1 MKDSILNGTAP
12 RAVIKQNYKRSKLM
26 TNIIPVINNKGGVA
40 KTITAVTT
48 ASILAERGYKTLLLD
63 LDQQAN
69 ATAAVGVRPEKETLT
84 IYDIFF
90 NGKTIDDVAM
100 ETKFD
105 NLYLIPSSGA
115 FVSALSKLTVEMIP
129 DKDNIL
135 TRAISS
141 SKAEYDF
148 IIIDCPPALDQIITN
163 AIMPATN
170 IVIAT
175 SPRKFS
181 TDGIKRILMFIKNY
195 ESYMQ
200 NYNGFGILI
209 TLHEKRRNVINGVVK
224 SIKQNHF
231 LNAYESLIAKSTL
244 VEQSIFAGVPIN
256 HFSPDC
262 QAAMT
267 YSNFV
272 DELIENCR

>member
-1 MKDSILNGTAP
+1 MK
-12 RAVIKQNYKRSKLM
+12 K

-48 ASILAERGYKTLLLD
+48 ASILAEKGYKTLLLD

-69 ATAAVGVRPEKETLT
+69 ATSAVGVKPLKDMMTV
-84 IYDIFF
+84 YDIFF
-90 NGKTIDDVAM
+90 ENKNIDEVAV
-100 ETKFD
+100 ETQFE
-105 NLYLIPSSGA
+105 NLDLIPSSGA

-135 TRAISS
+135 KRAIHN
-141 SKAEYDF
+141 SKQNYDF

-181 TDGIKRILMFIKNY
+181 TDGIKRIMNFI
-195 ESYMQ
+195 Q
-200 NYNGFGILI
+200 NYKPYMSDFEGYGILI
-209 TLHEKRRNVINGVVK
+209 TMHEKRRNVIEGVVK
-224 SIKQNHF
+224 SIKENEY
-231 LNAYESLIAKSTL
+231 LYVYDTLIAKSTA
-244 VEQSIFAGVPIN
+244 VEQSTFVGIPIN
-256 HFSPDC
+256 HYNPDC
-262 QAAMT
+262 QATLT
-267 YSNFV
+267 YREFV
-272 DELIENCR
+272 DELIKKCE

>member
-1 MKDSILNGTAP
+1 MKN
-12 RAVIKQNYKRSKLM
+12 

-48 ASILAERGYKTLLLD
+48 ASILAQKGFKTLLLD

-69 ATAAVGVRPEKETLT
+69 ATAAVGVKPTEDNLT

-90 NGKTIDDVAM
+90 DNKNIDEIAMKTQF
-100 ETKFD
+100 E

-135 TRAISS
+135 KRAIKS
-141 SKAEYDF
+141 SKEEYDF

-181 TDGIKRILMFIKNY
+181 TDGIKRILKFIKNY
-195 ESYMQ
+195 EPYMESYR
-200 NYNGFGILI
+200 GFGILI
-209 TLHEKRRNVINGVVK
+209 TMHEKRRNIMDGVVK
-224 SIKQNHF
+224 SIKQNTF
-231 LNAYESLIAKSTL
+231 LNTYDSLIAKSTA
-244 VEQSIFAGVPIN
+244 VEQSAFAGIPIN
-256 HFSPDC
+256 HFNPEC
-262 QAAMT
+262 QAATT
-267 YSNFV
+267 YIAFV
-272 DELIENCR
+272 DELIEKCK